1 MRILTKHCNDLKKWL
16 MKKVYKEKMIR
27 KQILKA
33 REHSEDNVFE
43 REKP

>member
-16 MKKVYKEKMIR
+16 MEKR
-27 KQILKA
+27 LQRENDTKQILKA
-33 REHSEDNVFE
+33 REHSRDDVFE